1 MFEGGGGGKF
11 NWLFVCL
18 VIMMGGGVGG
28 SETDEGGI

>member
-28 SETDEGGI
+28 QKSGPNI